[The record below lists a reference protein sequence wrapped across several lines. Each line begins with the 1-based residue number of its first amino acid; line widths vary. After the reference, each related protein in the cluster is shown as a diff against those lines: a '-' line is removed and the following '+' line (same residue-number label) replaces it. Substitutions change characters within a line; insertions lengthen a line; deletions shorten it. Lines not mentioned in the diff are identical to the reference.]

1 LEIQVKNHVYRIE
14 IPRMI
19 NCIFES
25 SYLEEAP
32 SRAIL
37 IYAWNEH
44 DEGGW
49 LCPTINEDGSTND
62 SRMEALAKVK
72 H

>member
-1 LEIQVKNHVYRIE
+1 
-14 IPRMI
+14 MI
-19 NCIFES
+19 NCNIES